1 MVLQTNVKKNTI
13 HLISESIIDILKD
26 EVLLEYKNTAG
37 GFINDG
43 GELIDIPANFIVSS
57 SCMKIIKEIK
67 NVEYRLKNIADF
79 FENSASFELLSPK
92 DMRLSSRG
100 EVKTI
105 GESGRNLPS
114 FIKQMNN
121 IQKEHFMTKVKKI
134 LGERIDDVSAS
145 IQGKPGWTQINVK
158 EHYKCKDIEFSSKE
172 ISDGILRV
180 LAFVAITEIDASDSV
195 FLLDVIENGINVDY
209 AEPLMKVLGKMYED
223 SSHQLIVT
231 THSTVF
237 LDYVEYEQ
245 IVFLY
250 RDDNGITK
258 AQYMFENE
266 ALKEK
271 LEYMYPGEII
281 LNMSQREI
289 AEMLLKYSK

>member
-1 MVLQTNVKKNTI
+1 
-13 HLISESIIDILKD
+13 
-26 EVLLEYKNTAG
+26 
-37 GFINDG
+37 
-43 GELIDIPANFIVSS
+43 
-57 SCMKIIKEIK
+57 
-67 NVEYRLKNIADF
+67 
-79 FENSASFELLSPK
+79 
-92 DMRLSSRG
+92 MRLSSRG

-195 FLLDVIENGINVDY
+195 FLMDEIENGINVDY
-209 AEPLMKVLGKMYED
+209 AEPLMKVLSQMYED

-237 LDYVEYEQ
+237 LDYVGYEQ
-245 IVFLY
+245 IVFLC
-250 RDDNGITK
+250 RDDNGITR
-258 AQYMFENE
+258 AQYMFENK

-281 LNMSQREI
+281 LNMSQGEI
-289 AEMLLKYSK
+289 AEMLLKGSK